1 MVTRDSVGSWLEGGP
16 GGHDDGTARGERLG
30 LAPTGP
36 GSLARLGRRLA
47 ALAIDWV
54 ACLAV
59 SAVLLP
65 SRTDGLF
72 LLRGDSLG
80 TLAVFAL
87 ENLVLVA
94 TLGTTLGHR
103 LMGLQVRRT
112 IPRTPQT
119 PAGTPAVSAA
129 PPGLLAALVRT
140 ALLCLV
146 LPAAVWD
153 GDGRGLHARAAG
165 TVLVRR

>member
-16 GGHDDGTARGERLG
+16 GGGDDGAARGTRLG
-30 LAPTGP
+30 LPAAGP
-36 GSLARLGRRLA
+36 GSLARLGRRMA
-47 ALAIDWV
+47 ALTVDWV

-59 SAVLLP
+59 SALLLP
-65 SRTDGLF
+65 ARADGLF

-80 TLAVFAL
+80 TLAVFAV

-94 TLGTTLGHR
+94 TLGHTLGHR
-103 LMGLQVRRT
+103 LLGLQVQRVV
-112 IPRTPQT
+112 P
-119 PAGTPAVSAA
+119 AA
-129 PPGLLAALVRT
+129 PGASPTVRAGSPGLLSALVRT

-153 GDGRGLHARAAG
+153 GDGRGLHDRAAG

>member
-16 GGHDDGTARGERLG
+16 GGRDDGGVRGARLG

-47 ALAIDWV
+47 ALSIDWV

-59 SAVLLP
+59 SALLLP
-65 SRTDGLF
+65 ARSDGLF

-87 ENLVLVA
+87 ENLVLVGA
-94 TLGTTLGHR
+94 LGHTLGHR

-112 IPRTPQT
+112 LPQP
-119 PAGTPAVSAA
+119 PAGSSPVSGG

-153 GDGRGLHARAAG
+153 GDGRGLHDRAAG

>member
-16 GGHDDGTARGERLG
+16 GGHGDDEGLPRGARLG
-30 LAPTGP
+30 LPATGP
-36 GSLARLGRRLA
+36 GSLARLGRRVV
-47 ALAIDWV
+47 ALTIDWA

-72 LLRGDSLG
+72 LLRGDSLA

-87 ENLVLVA
+87 ENVVLLA
-94 TLGTTLGHR
+94 TLGHTLGHR
-103 LMGLQVRRT
+103 LLGLQVRRT
-112 IPRTPQT
+112 IPATPDGPPQL
-119 PAGTPAVSAA
+119 SQR
-129 PPGLLAALVRT
+129 PPGVLSALVRT
-140 ALLCLV
+140 VLLCLV
-146 LPAAVWD
+146 LPAVVWD
-153 GDGRGLHARAAG
+153 GDGRGLHDRAAG

>member
-1 MVTRDSVGSWLEGGP
+1 MRDSVGSWLEGGP
-16 GGHDDGTARGERLG
+16 GGHDGGAEHGTRLG
-30 LAPTGP
+30 LPVTGP
-36 GSLARLGRRLA
+36 GSPARLGRRLA

-65 SRTDGLF
+65 ARTDGLF

-80 TLAVFAL
+80 TLAVFAV

-94 TLGTTLGHR
+94 TLGHTLGHR
-103 LMGLQVRRT
+103 LLGLQVRRLV
-112 IPRTPQT
+112 R
-119 PAGTPAVSAA
+119 SAA
-129 PPGLLAALVRT
+129 DQAPTAAPGGPGPVAALVRT
-140 ALLCLV
+140 LLLCLV
-146 LPAAVWD
+146 LPAVVWD
-153 GDGRGLHARAAG
+153 GDGRGLHDRAAG